1 MYIIKYKNNIFDECA
16 LCIHTV
22 CVQST
27 CNDDWVSSG
36 GSKLQRHFMFVFMD
50 SQVVLISK
58 PLQSD
63 TDEQMDYETN
73 LTRKKEERAFQD
85 LRAETHFQRKTREWH
100 WQDLS
105 FETDIVGQRGLNNAR
120 FSPNPCS
127 AQSLWGIGCNYTVSV
142 SKTYSGDG
150 FLFHSW
156 PLCPQGLQRLRFFT
170 LPFRS
175 AATALH
181 SKYWT
186 STFVT

>member
-1 MYIIKYKNNIFDECA
+1 MMTESVLVGPNFSVISCLCLWTARWSSLVNLYKA
-16 LCIHTV
+16 T
-22 CVQST
+22 
-27 CNDDWVSSG
+27 
-36 GSKLQRHFMFVFMD
+36 
-50 SQVVLISK
+50 
-58 PLQSD
+58 
-63 TDEQMDYETN
+63 QMN
-73 LTRKKEERAFQD
+73 RWITRQIWPEKKEERAFQD
-85 LRAETHFQRKTREWH
+85 LRAETHFQRKKREWH

-105 FETDIVGQRGLNNAR
+105 FETDIVDQRGLNNAR

-170 LPFRS
+170 LTFRS